1 MFMTLEEKLQ
11 KARID
16 RKLTQTD
23 VEQLTGILRTLLSL
37 YENDL
42 RNPPIDK
49 LVQLAR
55 VYHISLDYLCRL
67 KNENTLT
74 NMDELNDTDK
84 AKIYYCLGEAVKKK
98 KKINL

>member
-1 MFMTLEEKLQ
+1 MTLEEKLQ

-84 AKIYYCLGEAVKKK
+84 AKIY
-98 KKINL
+98 